1 MQARARALAQVIR
14 RLARG
19 DAVPLDL
26 QLEPSNMTRGMS
38 HARRRRL
45 EARLRSGELKLTEP
59 GRGSGG

>member
-1 MQARARALAQVIR
+1 MQARARALARVIR

-19 DAVPLDL
+19 EAVPLDL

-45 EARLRSGELKLTEP
+45 EARLRSGALTLTEP
-59 GRGSGG
+59 ASSSGG